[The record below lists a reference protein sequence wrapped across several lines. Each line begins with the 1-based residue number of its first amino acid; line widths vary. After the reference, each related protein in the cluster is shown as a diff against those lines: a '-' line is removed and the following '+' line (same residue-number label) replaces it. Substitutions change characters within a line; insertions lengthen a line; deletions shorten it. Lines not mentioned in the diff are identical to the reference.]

1 MLQAAQNIKIIRELK
16 NLTQEYV
23 SSQLNLSIPSY
34 SNIETGKTDLTIT
47 RLQQIAKVLEIDYQQ
62 ILQLDPSQM
71 LSHSSPDHI
80 ANPYAPDQEIMDEL
94 FRQLRVKDEQIGRL
108 LQIVEE
114 KSAS

>member
-1 MLQAAQNIKIIRELK
+1 MVQATQNIKIIRELK

-34 SNIETGKTDLTIT
+34 SNIETGKTEITIT

-71 LSHSSPDHI
+71 LNHPTTPPTINTH
-80 ANPYAPDQEIMDEL
+80 ALNQEVLNEL
-94 FRQLRVKDEQIGRL
+94 FNQLRIKDEQIGRL
-108 LQIVEE
+108 LQIIEE
-114 KSAS
+114 KK